1 MRKLLSVL
9 AFFLIVPMTV
19 YSQGYHTL
27 WKQVQ
32 AAKAK
37 DQPLAQIT
45 ILNQI
50 IEKATKEHA
59 YGHLLAATCQR
70 AGTLYRISP
79 DSITPQL
86 QFLIKAEA
94 DAGKTALG
102 AVYSTVLSKIYAA
115 HPNLDG
121 SEMKRKEYAYKA
133 MANIDVLAQTHADDY
148 APLVTKE
155 VDSSVFGHDLL
166 HIIGLETGNE
176 RKLLEYYKNHG
187 NRAAACL
194 LATRL
199 AGYDIQR
206 LDSVISEYADLE
218 VCGHAAIRR
227 YQSMPKASNE
237 ERRACY
243 DYLNMALSKW
253 GNWKEMNQLRNAREE
268 LTSSTFRVQM
278 EGMLHPAK
286 RGMVYFQ
293 DVRNVSELR
302 VHITRTDLAG
312 DDRLLS
318 EFARLGNRGKSR
330 LQQHLVK
337 GTTQTVTASFHNKA
351 SYEMCQDSLLLPLL
365 KNGVYLLEFDCNNS
379 KVETQRRL
387 IAVSNLRVLY
397 EELPDNQIRY
407 VVVRAD
413 NGQPVPNASVTL
425 STGYGKTKQT
435 ITKTVDQQGELLYPF
450 DEKRK
455 PNNIYIS
462 TLQDK
467 AFPASSCWSNFY
479 FVSNKELT
487 TKASVFTDRSVYRP
501 GQTVYA
507 NVMAWTQLGIESK
520 VLAGEQLTLTLRDA
534 NYREVE
540 KKALTTDDFG
550 TAATQFVLPTSGLN
564 GRFILEASVDGERAV
579 TSIQV
584 EEYKRPTFEVLFD
597 EYKEKYAIGDTITL
611 QGRAMTYSGV
621 PVQGAKVEYTV
632 SCRPIWWRGGYNGNF
647 NEPSE
652 SIYQAETI
660 TGEDGALKVDVP
672 LVLNNTLKSLRA
684 FYRFQVRAKVTD
696 LAGESHEGVACV
708 PVGSKAAFLS
718 TDLPQKIL
726 SGDVSHFILQYQNA
740 AGEAVDAVVRYGIF
754 ASEEQLNDSQM
765 AKQASRTCQ
774 TNKKQPLEGV
784 KSGKWTLYALCD
796 NDTLKHE
803 FVVFSLKDKTP
814 AVETRDWF
822 YQTSEV
828 FPDDGSPVYIQ
839 IGASDDS
846 LHIVYTVIAKEKVL
860 ESGSLALNNALAL
873 QKFTYKE
880 EYGDGLRLS
889 YAWVHDGITY
899 THSATISRPLPNK
912 ELKLTWKTFRDCL
925 APGQEEEWTL
935 EVKKADGTPADAQ
948 LMATLFDKSLL
959 QIAPHH
965 WEAGVNMNTQLPF
978 AQWRG
983 RESLPV
989 WANAAAR
996 YAPLSVE
1003 ALSFSRFDE
1012 EYIGRLMTVG
1022 ETFGLEGAVLGTS
1035 IRIRGASPKVHYA
1048 KQASVETNSVMDMEE
1063 KAVPAASSNASLK
1076 QVSSVQLREDLQ
1088 YTAFFYPQLRTDSL
1102 GFVSMKFKLPQ
1113 SVTTWQFKGLA
1124 HDRDMNNGV
1133 IEADIVARKDIM
1145 VQPNLPR
1152 FIRQGDKPTMST
1164 RISNTTENVLQG
1176 TTRFQLLDPVTN
1188 QIVWQQEQPF
1198 AVEGKHTVGASFAIP
1213 PSVLD
1218 GHEGLLIARIMA
1230 EGAGFADGEQH
1241 YLPVLANKEYV
1252 INTLPFSQMGKGKD
1266 LFGLEK
1272 LFTGKDIEKAR
1283 LTIEYT
1289 NNPNWLMIQALP
1301 YVADANEKNAISLAA
1316 SLYANTLARHIVDKN
1331 PQIKSV
1337 FEQWKRECGTLS
1349 SLQSQLEKNQDLKS
1363 LVLSE
1368 TPWVQS
1374 AQKEAEQHRTI
1385 ALYFDENQL
1394 EQVGKNTLQ
1403 ALKKLQRPDGSFS
1416 WWEGMDG
1423 SLYMTVAVTKMLV
1436 RLQAMTG
1443 QQEELESIT
1452 AKAFNFLDQKVAE
1465 RVLAMKD
1472 MEKRGKKLI
1481 TPSNDLCDYLYINAL
1496 AGRKSTKDTDYL
1508 LRLLSQ
1514 KPVALSIYGKANT
1527 AVILSL
1533 YGYADKAKDYVQ
1545 SIKEY
1550 TVYKEGIG
1558 RYFDTPA
1565 ASYSWFDYRIPTE
1578 VAAIEAIKM
1587 VAPKDSLTI
1596 REMQQWLLQSKRTQA
1611 WDTPINSVN
1620 AIWAFADAGHITEL
1634 ANPITEQARFFL
1646 DGKELQLKANAGL
1659 GYVRHEETL
1668 SDGEKP
1674 QKLIV
1679 EKTSN
1684 GTAWGAVYAQYVQP
1698 LSEIKSSSAGFSI
1711 HREVLD
1717 EKGNAVKKLKIGD
1730 KVRVRLTI
1738 QADRDYD
1745 FVQIQDKRAACLE
1758 PVSQRSGYQRGCYI
1772 EQRDQAANFF
1782 FDRMAKGRHII
1793 EAEYYVDREGDYQM
1807 GICTVQCAYASEY
1820 SGRAQGKN
1828 ICVIPNSITGK

>member
-9 AFFLIVPMTV
+9 TFFLIVPMAV
-19 YSQGYHTL
+19 YPQGYHAL

-32 AAKAK
+32 VAKAK

-45 ILNQI
+45 ILDQI
-50 IEKATKEHA
+50 IEKATKERA
-59 YGHLLAATCQR
+59 YGQLLAATCQR

-86 QFLIKAEA
+86 QFLAKAEA
-94 DAGKTALG
+94 EAGDAALS
-102 AVYSTVLSKIYAA
+102 AVYSTVLSKIYAT
-115 HPNLDG
+115 HPDLDKSG
-121 SEMKRKEYAYKA
+121 KNCEEYANKA
-133 MANIDVLAQTHADDY
+133 MANLNVLAQTHVDDY

-155 VDSSVFGHDLL
+155 VNSSIFGHDLL

-176 RKLLEYYKNHG
+176 HKLLEYYKVHG

-194 LATRL
+194 LAIHL

-218 VCGHAAIRR
+218 ICGHAAIRR
-227 YQSMPKASNE
+227 YQSMPKATNE
-237 ERRACY
+237 ERHACY
-243 DYLNMALSKW
+243 EYLNMALSKW
-253 GNWKEMNQLRNAREE
+253 GHWKEMNQLRNAREE
-268 LTSSTFRVQM
+268 LTSSAFSVQM

-286 RGMVYFQ
+286 QGMVYLQ
-293 DVRNVSELR
+293 DVRNVSELHIR
-302 VHITRTDLAG
+302 ITRTDLAG

-318 EFARLGNRGKSR
+318 EFARLGDKGKSR

-337 GTTQTVTASFHNKA
+337 GTAQTITAYFRNKA
-351 SYEMCQDSLLLPLL
+351 PYEMCQDSLLLPLL
-365 KNGVYLLEFDCNNS
+365 KNGVYLLEFDCDND

-387 IAVSNLRVLY
+387 MAVSNLRVLY
-397 EELPDNQIRY
+397 EELPGNQIRY
-407 VVVRAD
+407 AVVRAD

-425 STGYGKTKQT
+425 STGYGKVKQT
-435 ITKTVDQQGELLYPF
+435 ITKSVDLQGELLYQF
-450 DEKRK
+450 EEKRK

-462 TLQDK
+462 TLWDK

-479 FVSNKELT
+479 FVSNKEMA

-507 NVMAWTQLGIESK
+507 NVMAWTLLGIETK

-550 TAATQFVLPTSGLN
+550 TASVQFVLPVSGLN
-564 GRFILEASVDGERAV
+564 GRFTLEANVDGERAV

-584 EEYKRPTFEVLFD
+584 EEYKRPTFEVLFE
-597 EYKEKYAIGDTITL
+597 EYKEKYAIGDTVTL

-632 SCRPIWWRGGYNGNF
+632 SCRPIWWRGGYNEKF

-660 TGEDGALKVDVP
+660 TGEYGALKVDVP
-672 LVLNNTLKSLRA
+672 LVLDKTLKSLRT

-696 LAGESHEGVACV
+696 LAGESHEGVAFV
-708 PVGSKAAFLS
+708 PVGSKAAFLN
-718 TDLPQKIL
+718 TDLPKKIL
-726 SGDVSHFILQYQNA
+726 FGDVSHFILQYQNA
-740 AGEAVDAVVRYGIF
+740 AGKAVDAVVRYGIF
-754 ASEEQLNDSQM
+754 ASDEQLDDSQM
-765 AKQASRTCQ
+765 AKRASRTCT
-774 TNKKQPLEGV
+774 TNKKQPLEGA
-784 KSGKWTLYALCD
+784 KSGKWILYALCD

-803 FVVFSLKDKTP
+803 FVVFSLNDKTP
-814 AVETRDWF
+814 VVETHDWF
-822 YQTSEV
+822 YQTSEA
-828 FPDDGSPVYIQ
+828 FPSDGSPVGIQ

-846 LHIVYTVIAKEKVL
+846 LHIVYTVIAKERVL
-860 ESGSLALNNALAL
+860 ESGSLTLNNALAL

-880 EYGDGLRLS
+880 EYGDGLRLN

-912 ELKLTWKTFRDCL
+912 ELRVTWKTFRDCL
-925 APGQEEEWTL
+925 VPGQEEEWTL
-935 EVKKADGTPADAQ
+935 EVKKTDGTPADAQ

-965 WEAGVNMNTQLPF
+965 WKTGGNMNTQLPF

-983 RESLPV
+983 RESFPV
-989 WANAAAR
+989 WANAVAR
-996 YAPLSVE
+996 YVPLSVE
-1003 ALSFSRFDE
+1003 ALSFSHFDE
-1012 EYIGRLMTVG
+1012 DYIGGLMTVRG
-1022 ETFGLEGAVLGTS
+1022 TFGLEGALLETS
-1035 IRIRGASPKVHYA
+1035 VRIRSASPKALYA
-1048 KQASVETNSVMDMEE
+1048 KQANVETNSVMDMED
-1063 KAVPAASSNASLK
+1063 KAVATGSLNADLEQDSN
-1076 QVSSVQLREDLQ
+1076 VQLREDLL

-1102 GFVSMKFKLPQ
+1102 GLVSMKFKLPQ

-1124 HDRDMNNGV
+1124 HDRDMNNGL

-1152 FIRQGDKPTMST
+1152 FIRQGDEATVPA

-1176 TTRFQLLDPVTN
+1176 ITRFLLLDPATN
-1188 QIVWQQEQPF
+1188 QTVWQQEQPF
-1198 AVEGKHTVGASFAIP
+1198 AVEGKHTIGTSFAIP

-1218 GHEGLLIARIMA
+1218 GHEGLLIARVMA
-1230 EGAGFADGEQH
+1230 EGIDFGDGEQH

-1252 INTLPFSQMGKGKD
+1252 INTLPFSQTGEGKE
-1266 LFGLEK
+1266 LFALEK
-1272 LFTGKDIEKAR
+1272 LFTGNDIEKAR

-1289 NNPNWLMIQALP
+1289 NNPNWLIVQALP
-1301 YVADANEKNAISLAA
+1301 YVADANEKNAISLTA
-1316 SLYANTLARHIVDKN
+1316 SLYANTLARYIVNKN
-1331 PQIKSV
+1331 PQIKGI
-1337 FEQWKRECGTLS
+1337 FEQWKRECGTQS
-1349 SLQSQLEKNQDLKS
+1349 SLQSQLETNQDLKS

-1374 AQKEAEQHRTI
+1374 AQKEAEQRRAI
-1385 ALYFDENQL
+1385 VLYFDENQL
-1394 EQVGKNTLQ
+1394 KQAGENTLQ
-1403 ALKKLQRPDGSFS
+1403 ALEMLQRPDGSFS

-1443 QQEELESIT
+1443 RQENLESIT
-1452 AKAFNFLDQKVAE
+1452 AKAFKFLDQKVAE
-1465 RVLAMKD
+1465 CVLAMKD
-1472 MEKRGKKLI
+1472 MEKRGVKLRM
-1481 TPSNDLCDYLYINAL
+1481 PSDDLCDYLYVNAL

-1508 LRLLSQ
+1508 LCLLRQ

-1533 YGYADKAKDYVQ
+1533 YGYAGKAKDYVQ

-1550 TVYKEGIG
+1550 TVYKEGLG
-1558 RYFDTPA
+1558 RYFDTPTA
-1565 ASYSWFDYRIPTE
+1565 NYSWFDYRIPTE

-1587 VAPKDSLTI
+1587 ITPKDSLTI
-1596 REMQQWLLQSKRTQA
+1596 REMRQWLLQGKRTQV

-1620 AIWAFADAGHITEL
+1620 AIWAFADAGRITEL
-1634 ANPITEQARFFL
+1634 SYSAEQARIFL
-1646 DGKELQLKANAGL
+1646 DGKELQLKANTGL
-1659 GYVRHEETL
+1659 GYVHHEETL

-1674 QKLIV
+1674 QKLVV
-1679 EKTSN
+1679 EKTSK
-1684 GTAWGAVYAQYVQP
+1684 GTAWGTVYVQYVQP
-1698 LSEIKSSSAGFSI
+1698 LSETKSSSAGFSI
-1711 HREVLD
+1711 HREVLN
-1717 EKGNAVKKLKIGD
+1717 EKGNAVKRLKIGD

-1758 PVSQRSGYQRGCYI
+1758 PVSQCSGYQRGYYI
-1772 EQRDQAANFF
+1772 EQRDQVTNFF
-1782 FDRMAKGRHII
+1782 FDRMAKGRHVI
-1793 EAEYYVDREGDYQM
+1793 ETEYYVDREGDYQM

-1820 SGRAQGKN
+1820 SGRAQGQN
-1828 ICVIPNSITGK
+1828 ISVIPNLIKGK